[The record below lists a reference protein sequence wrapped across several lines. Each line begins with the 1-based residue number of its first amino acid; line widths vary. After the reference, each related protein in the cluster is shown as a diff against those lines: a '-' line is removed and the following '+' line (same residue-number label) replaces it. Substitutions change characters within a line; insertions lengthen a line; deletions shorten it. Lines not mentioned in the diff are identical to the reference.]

1 MSAMRDATTTG
12 DVLIRVEGWAGRIT
26 LNRPKALNA
35 LNWEM
40 ARAIEAALR
49 EWAVD
54 DAVALVIIDAAGER
68 AFCAGGDIAELY
80 QRGRAGEFAY
90 GQRFWAEEYRLNRLI
105 AHYDKPYV
113 AVMDGIVMGGGVGL
127 AAHGGHRIVT
137 ERSMVAMPECGIG
150 LVPDVGGSLILA
162 TAPGRLGEY
171 LGTTGFRM
179 GPADAILAGFAD
191 VYVPSERLADL
202 VARLVETG
210 DPAVIDAFAEMP
222 PEGELAGRRGAIDAL
237 FGASSA
243 AAIVAGLEAD
253 GGEFA
258 ETTLKTL
265 RRGSPISVAATL
277 AILRAVRDD
286 PTIENALIREYRF
299 TFRSQQEGDFLEGI
313 RAAVI
318 DKDRQPQW
326 SVARIEDLP
335 QERVDAMLA
344 PLGDNELE
352 WEEQA

>member
-1 MSAMRDATTTG
+1 MRDETTSG
-12 DVLIRVEGWAGRIT
+12 DVLIRVEGKAGRIT

-35 LNWEM
+35 LTWEM

-49 EWAVD
+49 DWATD
-54 DAVALVIIDAAGER
+54 EAVALVIIDAAGDR

-80 QRGRAGEFAY
+80 QYGRAGEFAY

-105 AHYDKPYV
+105 AHYRKPYV

-179 GPADAILAGFAD
+179 GPADAIHAGFAD
-191 VYVPSERLADL
+191 IYVPSERLANL
-202 VARLVETG
+202 VARLAATG
-210 DPAVIDAFAEMP
+210 NAATIDEFAETP
-222 PEGELAGRRGAIDAL
+222 PEGELAVRREAIDRL
-237 FGASSA
+237 FSGGSA
-243 AAIVAGLEAD
+243 AEVVAALEAEN
-253 GGEFA
+253 GEFA
-258 ETTLKTL
+258 AATLKAI

-277 AILRAVRDD
+277 AIVRAVRDD
-286 PTIENALIREYRF
+286 PTIENALTREYRF
-299 TFRSQQEGDFLEGI
+299 TCRSQQEGDFLEGI

-326 SVARIEDLP
+326 SVARIEDLR
-335 QERVDAMLA
+335 QERVDAILA

-352 WEEQA
+352 WEERA